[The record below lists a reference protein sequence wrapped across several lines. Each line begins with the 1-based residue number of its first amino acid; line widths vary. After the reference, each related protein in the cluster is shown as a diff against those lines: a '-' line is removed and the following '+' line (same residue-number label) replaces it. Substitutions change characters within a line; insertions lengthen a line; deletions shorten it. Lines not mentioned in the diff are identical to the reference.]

1 MIVGVSLSGMP
12 FVAFLSNRVCLDSY
26 TLLQPNNGKP
36 MPNGHRIPY
45 RLSDETPSP
54 IHSSDSEETW
64 QNKTLFRDRQVRNML
79 NVLETRR
86 LTPPELSQCENV
98 MLNIASFLA

>member
-1 MIVGVSLSGMP
+1 
-12 FVAFLSNRVCLDSY
+12 
-26 TLLQPNNGKP
+26 

-79 NVLETRR
+79 NVLEARR
-86 LTPPELSQCENV
+86 LTPPKLSHCENV
-98 MLNIASFLA
+98 MLNIASFLASVR